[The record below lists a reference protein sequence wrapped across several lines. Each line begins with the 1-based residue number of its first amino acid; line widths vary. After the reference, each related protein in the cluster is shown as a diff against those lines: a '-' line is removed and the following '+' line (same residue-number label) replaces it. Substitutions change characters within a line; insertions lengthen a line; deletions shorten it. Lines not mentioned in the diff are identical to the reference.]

1 MSKLLESLENY
12 FKNTPK
18 EQLDKDWKEIEYL
31 YEIGPDVFYKEIG
44 PDVFEAS
51 GVNPAKYIVIY
62 TDMYLDK
69 DGCLQEGNFY
79 EIVSSLEKLEKF
91 KKCPENCMHVFELG
105 KEIALN
111 YE

>member
-31 YEIGPDVFYKEIG
+31 YEIADFIDNEIR

-51 GVNPAKYIVIY
+51 GVNTAKYIVIY

-91 KKCPENCMHVFELG
+91 KKCPENCTHVFELG
-105 KEIALN
+105 KEIN
-111 YE
+111 I

>member
-1 MSKLLESLENY
+1 MSRLLESLENY

-18 EQLDKDWKEIEYL
+18 EQLDKDWEEIAHL
-31 YEIGPDVFYKEIG
+31 NEIG
-44 PDVFEAS
+44 PDVFETLGLS
-51 GVNPAKYIVIY
+51 PSKYIITY

-69 DGCLQEGNFY
+69 DGCLQEGDFY

-105 KEIALN
+105 KEIN
-111 YE
+111 IDK

>member
-18 EQLDKDWKEIEYL
+18 EQLDKDWKEFFYPN
-31 YEIGPDVFYKEIG
+31 EIS
-44 PDVFEAS
+44 PDVFETL
-51 GVNPAKYIVIY
+51 GVNTAKYIVIY

-91 KKCPENCMHVFELG
+91 KKVPENCMHVFELG

>member
-31 YEIGPDVFYKEIG
+31 NEIG
-44 PDVFEAS
+44 PDVFETL

-62 TDMYLDK
+62 TDTYLDK
-69 DGCLQEGNFY
+69 DGCLQEGNFC

-91 KKCPENCMHVFELG
+91 KKVHENCMHVFELG

>member
-18 EQLDKDWKEIEYL
+18 EQLDKDWEEIEYL
-31 YEIGPDVFYKEIG
+31 NEIG
-44 PDVFEAS
+44 PDVFETL
-51 GVNPAKYIVIY
+51 GVGSSKYIVTY

-69 DGCLQEGNFY
+69 DGCLQEGDFY
-79 EIVSSLEKLEKF
+79 EIVDSLEDLKKF
-91 KKCPENCMHVFELG
+91 KECPENAMHIYELG
-105 KEIALN
+105 REID